1 MNVNMISS
9 ARVARFLVES
19 RVRMMFQKNRP
30 AVGTWMRSELSDLGP
45 AYIKLGQFLSTRPD
59 IVGKEVVKEL
69 ELLQDDIR
77 KVPFEE
83 MSSIIEISL
92 GDYKIQDVFESIDPI
107 PIASASIG
115 QVHMGVLKKRGTKVA
130 IKVQKPK
137 VAVQIRE
144 DMATLKSMTS
154 LIEWVEPQR
163 ATEFNSIIVQ
173 YEAFISAELDFSRE
187 LEHMQAFIK
196 MMKEADIQVKVPR
209 PIAAL
214 SSSNMLVMEYVPS
227 IKISDVVALKAL
239 GVDTAML
246 ASTLIQAFLYQIIT
260 ASYVHCDPHPGNI
273 GVLDDGI
280 TIVLYDFGNVVKFSP
295 AFKNALNKIVF
306 ATYQKDVDE
315 FVAILT
321 ELNILK
327 LSSEIDI
334 IDAKT
339 FFRYFFDYL
348 STVDFTSLRQS
359 IVASD
364 ITTTMQTNLK
374 LDQDFFSLFRIFS
387 LLDGTCLKLDPNFS
401 YIEALSPYTDEMMFD
416 MNFIDYRARRDL
428 TKIQTYPSVVQTTAM
443 NITRMKDKMKTM
455 EQSQTQLSNMLI
467 MGFMFSNIDNPKVV
481 AAALGVYI
489 SYFVYTSRKK

>member
-1 MNVNMISS
+1 MHV
-9 ARVARFLVES
+9 
-19 RVRMMFQKNRP
+19 
-30 AVGTWMRSELSDLGP
+30 
-45 AYIKLGQFLSTRPD
+45 
-59 IVGKEVVKEL
+59 
-69 ELLQDDIR
+69 
-77 KVPFEE
+77 
-83 MSSIIEISL
+83 
-92 GDYKIQDVFESIDPI
+92 
-107 PIASASIG
+107 
-115 QVHMGVLKKRGTKVA
+115 GVL
-130 IKVQKPK
+130 
-137 VAVQIRE
+137 
-144 DMATLKSMTS
+144 
-154 LIEWVEPQR
+154 
-163 ATEFNSIIVQ
+163 
-173 YEAFISAELDFSRE
+173 
-187 LEHMQAFIK
+187 
-196 MMKEADIQVKVPR
+196 
-209 PIAAL
+209 
-214 SSSNMLVMEYVPS
+214 
-227 IKISDVVALKAL
+227 
-239 GVDTAML
+239 
-246 ASTLIQAFLYQIIT
+246 
-260 ASYVHCDPHPGNI
+260 HCDPHPGNI